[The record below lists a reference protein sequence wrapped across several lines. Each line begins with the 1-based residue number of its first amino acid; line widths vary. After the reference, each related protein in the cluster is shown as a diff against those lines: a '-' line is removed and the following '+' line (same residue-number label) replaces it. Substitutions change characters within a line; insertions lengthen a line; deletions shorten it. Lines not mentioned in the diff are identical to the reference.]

1 MGYKKSGEMEIV
13 QEEAKAGLRSMESL
27 IFQLSSS
34 HHQQHQKMDCRE
46 ITDFTVSKFKKVISI
61 LDRTGHARFR
71 RAPPSSTLPPP
82 ILKKKTTTTQMV
94 TLDFT
99 KPEAVKEG
107 SNKNVSMNMVGSYP
121 KPVSSSPTATSSFL
135 GSSSITGDAS
145 VSNGKLGCG
154 SSLFI
159 PAGSAPA
166 GSLGKPPLSSSPFK
180 KRCHSQAHSDVGSGS
195 RCHCNK
201 RRY

>member
-1 MGYKKSGEMEIV
+1 MRYKKAGEMEIV
-13 QEEAKAGLRSMESL
+13 QEEAKAGLRSMENL

-34 HHQQHQKMDCRE
+34 HQHHHQQMDCRE

-71 RAPPSSTLPPP
+71 RAPPSTTLPPP
-82 ILKKKTTTTQMV
+82 MLKKKATTQMV

-99 KPEAVKEG
+99 KPEPVKEG
-107 SNKNVSMNMVGSYP
+107 SNKNVNTNMVGGYS

-145 VSNGKLGCG
+145 VSNGKLGGG

-166 GSLGKPPLSSSPFK
+166 GSLGKPPLSSPFK
-180 KRCHSQAHSDVGSGS
+180 KRCHNQVHSDAGSGV